1 MSTAE
6 LKEKIIAKIVATD
19 SDELLEHIADLIEFE
34 HAEIHQMSPGEIE
47 AVNDGLEQLKRGERV
62 SHEEV
67 KRQTDEWLKK

>member
-6 LKEKIIAKIVATD
+6 LKEKIMAKIVATEN
-19 SDELLEHIADLIEFE
+19 DELLEHIADLIEFE